1 VREVAT
7 AADEHLPDSRPV
19 TITDVARV
27 AGVSVGTV
35 SKAVNGR
42 GQLRTETRQKVL
54 AAVER
59 LGYQANPLAR
69 SLPSG
74 RSYSV
79 GLITGDNFGR
89 FSIPVL
95 LGAEDALG
103 AGEISVF
110 LCDSRDDP
118 IREQH
123 YVRTLLAR
131 RVDGFL
137 VTSRLTGPRPPLVG
151 VGAVPVVYAM
161 SSCTDPRSCA
171 VVPDDVGGGRLAV
184 EHLLAAGRRR
194 IAHVTGP
201 AHHRSA
207 TARREGALAAL
218 ADAGSAPAATGICHG
233 AWSEYW
239 GRQAARRLLGC
250 DPVPDAVFCGSDQI
264 ARGLVEGLQAGGV
277 RVPEDVAVIGYDD
290 WDVMATGRRPL
301 LSTVDPN
308 TNTLGRRAAQHLLAA
323 IEGEPFHGIDLVPPN
338 LVVRDTTD

>member
-1 VREVAT
+1 
-7 AADEHLPDSRPV
+7 V

-35 SKAVNGR
+35 SKAVNRR
-42 GQLRTETRQKVL
+42 GQLRPETRERVL
-54 AAVER
+54 AAAER
-59 LGYQANPLAR
+59 LGYQANALAR
-69 SLPSG
+69 ALPSG

-137 VTSRLTGPRPPLVG
+137 VTSRLTDARPPLAG
-151 VGAVPVVYAM
+151 VGPVPVVYAM
-161 SSCTDPRSCA
+161 TSCTDDQACA
-171 VVPDDVGGGRLAV
+171 VVPDDVAGGRLAV
-184 EHLLAAGRRR
+184 AHLLGSGRRR
-194 IAHVTGP
+194 IAQVTGP

-207 TARREGALAAL
+207 TARLLGALAVL
-218 ADAGSAPAATGICHG
+218 AEAGVAPVGTAVCHG
-233 AWSEYW
+233 AWSEQW
-239 GRQAARRLLGC
+239 GRQAARRLLTS
-250 DPVPDAVFCGSDQI
+250 PEPPDAVFCGSDQI
-264 ARGLVEGLQAGGV
+264 ARGLVEGLQAAGV
-277 RVPEDVAVIGYDD
+277 RVPEDVAVVGYDD

-308 TNTLGRRAAQHLLAA
+308 TNALGRTAAQHLLAA
-323 IEGEPFHGIDLVPPN
+323 IEGRPFQGVDLVTPT
-338 LVVRDTTD
+338 LVLRETTD